1 MNFSTSLDAP
11 GFTLTWGAGVLGFS
25 STWGFLIKG
34 IDPGI
39 VVELNLHRR
48 RGNEAFYSTISL
60 SYCVLLKAKES
71 LVKKTQEKFS

>member
-25 STWGFLIKG
+25 STCGFLVKG

-48 RGNEAFYSTISL
+48 KRE
-60 SYCVLLKAKES
+60 
-71 LVKKTQEKFS
+71 